1 MIFIFNDMY
10 QYIFTMKNVICFV
23 LSTEKYVDRI
33 ERIERTWSKN
43 VPTIFYSDHDVIER
57 NIIKVHDEKNYR
69 AAEMKQY
76 KVLNSIKKMS
86 DVISKYDWIC
96 FTDDD
101 TFLNVKKL
109 NEIIQTLDETKSY
122 GEVLS
127 YQNDP
132 RNPMFQRSD
141 IPKDLRYPNGGS
153 GFLISVK
160 TINQIPEFKSYDT
173 GFSDVTFGLNLYF
186 NGVYIEHC
194 DLFHRHPPSFY
205 NHNIDQIKKNI
216 SYHYIL
222 NDDGL

>member
-1 MIFIFNDMY
+1 
-10 QYIFTMKNVICFV
+10 MKNVICFV
-23 LSTEKYVDRI
+23 LSTQKYEDRI
-33 ERIERTWSKN
+33 DRIERTWSKN
-43 VPTIFYSDHDVIER
+43 ITTIFYSVHEVLDR
-57 NIIKVHDEKNYR
+57 NIINVHDEKSYR

-76 KVLNSIKKMS
+76 KVLNLIKTMPHI
-86 DVISKYDWIC
+86 VSKYDWVC

-109 NEIIQTLDETKSY
+109 NEIVQTFDENKCY
-122 GEVLS
+122 GDVLS

-160 TINQIPEFKSYDT
+160 TINNIPLFKSYDT

-194 DLFHRHPPSFY
+194 DLFHRHPPEFY
-205 NHNIDQIKKNI
+205 NHNVNEIKNHV
-216 SYHYIL
+216 SYHYIT
-222 NDDGL
+222 NDNDMNRLYSITEKF

>member
-1 MIFIFNDMY
+1 
-10 QYIFTMKNVICFV
+10 MKNVICFV
-23 LSTEKYVDRI
+23 LSTQKYEDRI
-33 ERIERTWSKN
+33 DRIERTWSKN
-43 VPTIFYSDHDVIER
+43 ITTIFYSDHEVSDR
-57 NIIKVHDEKNYR
+57 NIIKVHEEKSYR

-76 KVLNSIKKMS
+76 KVLNLIKTMPHI
-86 DVISKYDWIC
+86 VSKYDWVC

-109 NEIIQTLDETKSY
+109 NEIIQTFDENKCY

-160 TINQIPEFKSYDT
+160 TINNIPLFKSYDT

-194 DLFHRHPPSFY
+194 DLFHRHPPEFY
-205 NHNIDQIKKNI
+205 NHTVNEIKNHV
-216 SYHYIL
+216 SYHYITDD
-222 NDDGL
+222 NDMNRLYSITEEF